1 MALSHNYFISS
12 IGKKQIMA
20 VTGLGL
26 IGFTVAHLLGN
37 FILFLGADAFNLYAH
52 TLTSNPL
59 IYLAEAGLASMFLA
73 HLVFA
78 AITTLQNRAAR
89 PVNYLVHKSSGRG
102 ETFASRTMGWTG
114 CIILVF
120 LVLHLLNFKYGSNY
134 PTTVD
139 GVEMRDLYKTVI
151 EYFAS
156 PLYTAW
162 YCFAMLALGIH
173 TSHGFQSTL
182 QTWGLRHD
190 KYTPIVEITGMLYA
204 IFVTVG
210 FSACAIYCH
219 LQN

>member
-26 IGFTVAHLLGN
+26 IGFTVSHLLGN
-37 FILFLGADAFNLYAH
+37 FLLFLGPDVFNLYGH
-52 TLTSNPL
+52 TLVSNPL
-59 IYLAEAGLASMFLA
+59 IYIAEAGLAGMFLT
-73 HLVFA
+73 HLVLA
-78 AITTLQNRAAR
+78 AITILQNRAAR
-89 PVNYLVHKSSGRG
+89 PVEYLVKKSSGRG
-102 ETFASRTMGWTG
+102 ETFASKTMGWTG
-114 CIILVF
+114 LIVLIF
-120 LVLHLLNFKYGSNY
+120 LVLHLISFKYGSNY

-139 GVEMRDLYKTVI
+139 GVEMRDLYRTVI

-156 PLYTAW
+156 PLYTTW

-182 QTWGLRHD
+182 QTWGLRHE